1 MVFSLILSVSSA
13 FSLSR
18 AMESILLSKSEGGEW
33 EGGEEEDT
41 EDGDSRLEAGGTME
55 DGSEV
60 NRDE

>member
-13 FSLSR
+13 FSLNR

-41 EDGDSRLEAGGTME
+41 EDGDRRLEAVGTME

>member
-13 FSLSR
+13 FSLSS

-33 EGGEEEDT
+33 DGGEEEDT